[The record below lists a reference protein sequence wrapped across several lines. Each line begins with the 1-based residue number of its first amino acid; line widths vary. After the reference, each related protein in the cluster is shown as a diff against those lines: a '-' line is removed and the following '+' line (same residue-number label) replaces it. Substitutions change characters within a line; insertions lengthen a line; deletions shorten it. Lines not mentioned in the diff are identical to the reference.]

1 MKETR
6 VSENISEQA
15 ALCSWVPVAVILW
28 LCFCSYER
36 FMSRLGGSRGQFAS
50 WKMQNICRPTQV
62 PKSAPHRRKCAM
74 ERAVRA
80 AVSMEQ
86 GCQVSQRDKAC
97 DLVSQHHPDHVGL
110 DGMFCV
116 SKICALVSSWI
127 CFCAEGCLAKQ
138 QSEIVLCSPV
148 IAIVSLSSEALSW

>member
-1 MKETR
+1 
-6 VSENISEQA
+6 
-15 ALCSWVPVAVILW
+15 
-28 LCFCSYER
+28 
-36 FMSRLGGSRGQFAS
+36 
-50 WKMQNICRPTQV
+50 
-62 PKSAPHRRKCAM
+62 
-74 ERAVRA
+74 
-80 AVSMEQ
+80 MEQ

-110 DGMFCV
+110 DDMFCV

-148 IAIVSLSSEALSW
+148 IAIVSLSSEALS